1 MNTINCLFLTRN
13 CPECAYVNAR
23 LPLSKLLDEKFT
35 GKDGNVVYVYSAL
48 TEVSMGALLSAFG
61 INADSAPVLKTAEG
75 RIITDARVICSYLG
89 TKGLINE

>member
-1 MNTINCLFLTRN
+1 MNKISFLFLTRN

-23 LPLSKLLDEKFT
+23 LPLSKLLDTTFT
-35 GKDGNVVYVYSAL
+35 GKDGNIVYVYSAL
-48 TEVSMGALLSAFG
+48 TEASMGVLLSTFG
-61 INADSAPVLKTAEG
+61 IKADGAPVLKTTEG